1 MNGATGRRKAQ
12 RGRGA
17 GGSPGAGAAARPER
31 QDPRDET
38 TGPSPARKSR
48 PESPSLPAVHLRPGR
63 DLAPRQRHPWV
74 LSGSVASV
82 EGSPEPGASVR
93 VVSSQGETL
102 GIGDY
107 DPRAQIRVRFT
118 SFGKSPVEP
127 AGWLEQRLR
136 TALEWRGAEP
146 LLRNTT
152 ALRLVNSEADGLPGL
167 TIDRYAD
174 WVVLRVASPGMMAR
188 IERIGAWLR
197 DRTRARGGW
206 LRGELRDA
214 APSFE
219 RTLFGDVPEEAI
231 EIDERGRTYW
241 VDLRRGQKT
250 GFYLDQRDARD
261 LFQSLASGARVLDL
275 FAYTGGFSTAALAG
289 GARQVVAVESSA
301 PACALIARNAPS
313 AEIVAGDVG
322 HFLAEES
329 RDFDLLSID
338 PPPFARRKRDVP
350 AACRAYHEIHARA
363 FERAAPGAHVLSFT
377 CSHHVDAASFR
388 ATIGAAARNTGR
400 RAQMLRTLEAPPDH
414 PVDLAHPQGEY
425 LKGVLIRL
433 DPVS

>member
-1 MNGATGRRKAQ
+1 VSGTSGRRRSQ
-12 RGRGA
+12 RGGAHGGA
-17 GGSPGAGAAARPER
+17 GGAKPPVQRDPQSLRDATTAPSQPRKPAAE
-31 QDPRDET
+31 
-38 TGPSPARKSR
+38 G
-48 PESPSLPAVHLRPGR
+48 SLPAVRLRPGR

-82 EGSPEPGASVR
+82 EGDPEPGASVR

-118 SFGKSPVEP
+118 SFGKAAVEP

-136 TALEWRGAEP
+136 AALEWRGAEP

-152 ALRLVNSEADGLPGL
+152 AIRLVNSEADGLPGL

-188 IERIGAWLR
+188 IERVGAWLR

-206 LRGELRDA
+206 MRGELRDA

-219 RTLFGDVPEEAI
+219 RTLFGEVPEEAI

-275 FAYTGGFSTAALAG
+275 FSYTGGFSTAAIAG

-329 RDFDLLSID
+329 REFDLLSID

-388 ATIGAAARNTGR
+388 ATLGAAARNTGR
-400 RAQMLRTLEAPPDH
+400 RAQLLRTLEAPPDH